1 MTFPTST
8 IPTTNLDNGS
18 DDPSQARGD
27 LLTAVQ
33 TINTIITEKNT
44 PNGVVVLQ
52 SDGTIIASQL
62 PTTITTPTGQQLTLS
77 PDNDVVK
84 IQNFLRLESI
94 PKTTLLQL
102 TANAGDLALCSN
114 ADTGGTPALC
124 IYTGSAWKYLP
135 MASFTTVS

>member
-33 TINTIITEKNT
+33 SLNTIITDKNG

-52 SDGTIIASQL
+52 SDGTIQANL
-62 PTTITTPTGQQLTLS
+62 FPTTFTTPSGQLTLN
-77 PDNDVVK
+77 PANNIVK
-84 IQNFLRLESI
+84 IQNFLRLQSI
-94 PKTTLLQL
+94 PKTTLTTIVGL
-102 TANAGDLALCSN
+102 AGDLALCSN
-114 ADTGGTPALC
+114 ADSGNPALA
-124 IYTGSAWKYLP
+124 ISDGTNWYYLP
-135 MASFTTVS
+135 LASLTLIS